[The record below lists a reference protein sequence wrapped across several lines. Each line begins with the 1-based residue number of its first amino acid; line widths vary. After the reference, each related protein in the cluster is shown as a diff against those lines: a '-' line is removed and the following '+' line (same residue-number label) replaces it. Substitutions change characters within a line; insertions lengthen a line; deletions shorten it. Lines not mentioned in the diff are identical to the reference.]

1 MTTQD
6 MPTSPAAQPHPQPHI
21 VEITVN
27 GKTVRL
33 AGPRTTGLA
42 IKEAAIAQGV
52 AIQLDFILSEE
63 IGPKKT
69 RLVRDT
75 DDVTIHPGSKFVAIP
90 NDDNS

>member
-1 MTTQD
+1 MTSQD
-6 MPTSPAAQPHPQPHI
+6 MPTSPNTTQLPQTHLI
-21 VEITVN
+21 EITVN
-27 GKTVRL
+27 GKTVHL
-33 AGPRTTGLA
+33 AGPHTKGLA
-42 IKEAAIAQGV
+42 IKEAAIDQHV